1 MLLIV
6 VGKITSTLK
15 LSSNTS
21 HLSKNCEGS
30 LVYNDEIMLLPDLNK
45 SINLNSKGAIYN
57 FPKVENN
64 VTGGRRYLL
73 NSTNSS
79 WVTWTYQLI
88 NNGDVTSWDD
98 IPANK
103 LYIKIDNSNITF
115 ITNTEYT
122 DNLKT
127 STKDFIFLIKPI
139 DTTR

>member
-1 MLLIV
+1 MLIV
-6 VGKITSTLK
+6 VGKITSDLK
-15 LSSNTS
+15 LSGNTS

-64 VTGGRRYLL
+64 VTGGSRYLL
-73 NSTNSS
+73 NSTDSS
-79 WVTWTYQLI
+79 YVTWTYQLI

-103 LYIKIDNSNITF
+103 LYSKIDNSNIIF

-122 DNLKT
+122 ENLKT

>member
-103 LYIKIDNSNITF
+103 IYSKIDNSNITF
-115 ITNTEYT
+115 ITDTEYT
-122 DNLKT
+122 KNLKT

>member
-73 NSTNSS
+73 NSTDSS

-103 LYIKIDNSNITF
+103 IYSKIDNSNITF

-122 DNLKT
+122 ENLKT

>member
-64 VTGGRRYLL
+64 VTGGSRYLL
-73 NSTNSS
+73 NSTDSS

-103 LYIKIDNSNITF
+103 IYSKIDNSNITF

>member
-103 LYIKIDNSNITF
+103 IYSKINNSNITF

-122 DNLKT
+122 ENLKT